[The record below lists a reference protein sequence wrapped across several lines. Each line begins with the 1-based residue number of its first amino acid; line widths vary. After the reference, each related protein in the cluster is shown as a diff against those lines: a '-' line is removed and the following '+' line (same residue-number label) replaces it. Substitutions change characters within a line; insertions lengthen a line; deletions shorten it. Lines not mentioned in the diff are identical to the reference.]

1 LNAPVGIFDSGLGGL
16 TIWNELVKLLPREQF
31 FYLGDSINAPYGNK
45 STDEI
50 IHLSEKNTEFL
61 LNHNSKIIIV
71 ACNTATTQAI
81 QHLREKY
88 KTTQFV
94 GVEPAVKP
102 ATMNTKTNCIGILAT
117 KGTLNSPH
125 FHDTYSRFG
134 NDIESVMQ
142 IGEGLV
148 KLVEENRVESEES
161 KKLLERYIAP
171 MLEQNA
177 DQIVLGCTH
186 YPFFKDII
194 QNLVPNNVQVIDSG
208 EAVAKHTKRIL
219 TELNA
224 LAEKSFGSDRFYTT
238 GLKEIMIE
246 LARRLQPTRAIAFN
260 PL

>member
-1 LNAPVGIFDSGLGGL
+1 
-16 TIWNELVKLLPREQF
+16 
-31 FYLGDSINAPYGNK
+31 
-45 STDEI
+45 
-50 IHLSEKNTEFL
+50 
-61 LNHNSKIIIV
+61 V

-88 KTTQFV
+88 KSTQFV

-102 ATMNTKTNCIGILAT
+102 ATKNTKTNCIGILAT

-194 QNLVPNNVQVIDSG
+194 QNLVPTNIQVIDSG

-238 GLKEIMIE
+238 GSKEIMIE
-246 LARRLQPTRAIAFN
+246 LARRLQPTRAIAVN